1 MHIVATT
8 DDERLKYPGRV
19 KSKMKLIVKSV
30 HSLFLYHGSLCACTS
45 MSLCNH
51 CGVVYSPFMFH
62 LFIRSLLSPRLV
74 VVFVLLW
81 ICALVLLLISKC
93 SSCCVLF
100 LCFLQSFLV
109 VVCCSCVYMHS
120 CAIYN
125 SPCPTVAMIISAEK
139 VPLLLWV

>member
-1 MHIVATT
+1 MCDLLLKINLLHAKTLYTTHHMHIVATT

-74 VVFVLLW
+74 VVFVLL
-81 ICALVLLLISKC
+81 
-93 SSCCVLF
+93 
-100 LCFLQSFLV
+100 
-109 VVCCSCVYMHS
+109 
-120 CAIYN
+120 
-125 SPCPTVAMIISAEK
+125 
-139 VPLLLWV
+139 